1 MRGWQRLREMHAVDD
16 GERSISSSIVDDG
29 DLYHICCV
37 KPNLAIYIA
46 NEHSN
51 EDSSLE
57 TPSIR

>member
-1 MRGWQRLREMHAVDD
+1 MRGWQRLREMHAVVDD
-16 GERSISSSIVDDG
+16 GKRSIVDDG

-57 TPSIR
+57 TSSIR